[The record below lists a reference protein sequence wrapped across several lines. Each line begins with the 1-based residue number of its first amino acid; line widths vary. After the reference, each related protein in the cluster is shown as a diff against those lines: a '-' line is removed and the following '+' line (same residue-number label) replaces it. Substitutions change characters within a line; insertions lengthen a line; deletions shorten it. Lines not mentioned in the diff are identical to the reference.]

1 MTDEFIVQM
10 KPLRRRLI
18 YPIKMPRIL
27 WTLWVTLLVLNTLD
41 AYTTHLAFERG
52 MKEANPLLKGWTID
66 QIYGAKL
73 LVVGIIAYL
82 LLRYMDRIK
91 SPLVPTA
98 MFLATIAYALV
109 VGFNLGGLTT

>member
-1 MTDEFIVQM
+1 MN
-10 KPLRRRLI
+10 PLRHRLI

-27 WTLWVTLLVLNTLD
+27 WTLWTTLLALNTLD

-52 MKEANPLLKGWTID
+52 IGEANPLLKGWTID

-73 LVVGIIAYL
+73 LVLGIIAYL

-91 SPLVPTA
+91 TPLIPTV
-98 MFLATIAYALV
+98 MFLATIVYATV
-109 VGFNLGGLTT
+109 VGVNIGGLNAL

>member
-1 MTDEFIVQM
+1 MTTEFIVQM
-10 KPLRRRLI
+10 NPNRRRVI

-27 WTLWVTLLVLNTLD
+27 WTLWATLLVLNTLD

-52 MKEANPLLKGWTID
+52 TEEANPLLRGWSID

-82 LLRYMDRIK
+82 FLRYMDRIK
-91 SPLVPTA
+91 TPIVPSALFAVTIIY
-98 MFLATIAYALV
+98 ATV
-109 VGFNLGGLTT
+109 VGINIGGLAI